1 MEQIIQSILLLFLMI
16 LSVIAYFIL
25 MVTVFPKI
33 LKISCTVRESSDRG
47 LKKYRYPTGRGI
59 AYEPHP
65 SIRKYIHRY
74 ILFTN
79 DGYKYVKCKLDESIT
94 KVDYTVIMFD
104 RNNQVIDIL
113 DISEKNTQQQETQ
126 AVLLHADTSYITLV
140 LNSANDLNFEQE
152 PLQECKLWRL
162 SLFAL
167 CVGCLNFL
175 QMILLKETL
184 HQYDTWWFHANLVGD
199 LRVISLLLPS
209 LCIGLIAGGLSFL
222 HIRTKG
228 VRWSL

>member
-1 MEQIIQSILLLFLMI
+1 MEQVIQSILLLFLMI
-16 LSVIAYFIL
+16 LELILYFIL
-25 MVTVFPKI
+25 MVTVVPKI
-33 LKISCTVRESSDRG
+33 LKIGCSVRESFDRG

-94 KVDYTVIMFD
+94 QLNYTVIMFD
-104 RNNQVIDIL
+104 RKNKVIDVI
-113 DISEKNTQQQETQ
+113 DISEKNTQQGETQ
-126 AVLLHADTSYITLV
+126 AVLLHPDTSYITLILDSV
-140 LNSANDLNFEQE
+140 NDLNFDHE
-152 PLQECKLWRL
+152 PVQECKIWRL

-167 CVGCLNFL
+167 CVSCLNFIQL
-175 QMILLKETL
+175 IVFKEILHK
-184 HQYDTWWFHANLVGD
+184 YDTWWFHANLVGE
-199 LRVISLLLPS
+199 LELVSFLLPS

-222 HIRTKG
+222 HFRAKG
-228 VRWSL
+228 VRWC